1 MFSWAFAKSVRS
13 INAKRGKFEMV
24 DESEE
29 TKKVIKFTEE
39 TLARVGTDL
48 LVNPKEIEPPK
59 VKCGDCAYY
68 KTPKCT
74 FENVAGYI
82 KKKDYRCA
90 DFYPDR
96 HIARDKLRKR
106 KIVQK
111 RVE

>member
-1 MFSWAFAKSVRS
+1 MFSWAFAKTVHN
-13 INAKRGKFEMV
+13 INVKKGKSKM
-24 DESEE
+24 DEKIEQ
-29 TKKVIKFTEE
+29 TKKIVEFTEE
-39 TLARVGTDL
+39 ALSRLGTDL
-48 LVNPKEIEPPK
+48 LVNPKDINPPK

-82 KKKDYRCA
+82 KKKDYRCV

-96 HIARDKLRKR
+96 HIARDKLRKHKAR
-106 KIVQK
+106 QE